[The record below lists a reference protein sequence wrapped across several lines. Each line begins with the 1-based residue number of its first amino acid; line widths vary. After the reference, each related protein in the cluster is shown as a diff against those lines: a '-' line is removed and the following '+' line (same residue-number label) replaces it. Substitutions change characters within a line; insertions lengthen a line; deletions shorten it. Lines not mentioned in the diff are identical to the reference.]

1 MWPTLGASTPI
12 AGGPAPPRHGEVPPV
27 RHASPRKAYLRTN
40 RALRIPLTPLH
51 TSPHRLR
58 LAAPAP
64 ANLTEQPRL
73 RRRARHPAPYGPVQ
87 TTLEGHL
94 CHALAAQPEP
104 KPNQGR
110 NRPISSRQRA
120 LRRRATISDGHHAL
134 SPEPPPCCSQCV
146 THAMWRLPSPTTSRL
161 GPCSARFA
169 SSGQAPLRRSAPAT
183 FRRRPARPTRPG
195 HSIRSLRPRLDPT
208 LTKSWPS
215 DLDLTAVIR
224 AYRFG
229 WCFC

>member
-1 MWPTLGASTPI
+1 M
-12 AGGPAPPRHGEVPPV
+12 
-27 RHASPRKAYLRTN
+27 
-40 RALRIPLTPLH
+40 
-51 TSPHRLR
+51 
-58 LAAPAP
+58 
-64 ANLTEQPRL
+64 QPRL
-73 RRRARHPAPYGPVQ
+73 RRCARHPAPYGPVQ

-146 THAMWRLPSPTTSRL
+146 THAMWRLSSPTASRL
-161 GPCSARFA
+161 DPCSARSA
-169 SSGQAPLRRSAPAT
+169 SSGQAPPRSSAPAT
-183 FRRRPARPTRPG
+183 FRRRPAGPTRPS

-215 DLDLTAVIR
+215 DPDLTAVIR

-229 WCFC
+229 LGFLLKSPRPFTGSTRSPGLFKSIYV